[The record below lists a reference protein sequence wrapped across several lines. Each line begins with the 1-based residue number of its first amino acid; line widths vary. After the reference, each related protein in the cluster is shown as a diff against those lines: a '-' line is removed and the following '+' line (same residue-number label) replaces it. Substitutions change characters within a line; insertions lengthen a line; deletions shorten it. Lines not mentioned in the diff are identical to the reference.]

1 MNILTDKLPEAVMV
15 SGRIYKV
22 VTDFRFFIKFESD
35 ITKAKDGELSA
46 VISTHLRDFYMNN
59 VPLDVNAAINKMLWF
74 YRCGAE
80 PEKQDVPTTAEPQT
94 KARRYYDYEQ
104 DGQYIYAAFKSQY
117 GADLNADELHWWT
130 FKAMFAGLSDCM
142 FVQIMQYRGT
152 DLSKI
157 KNREEKER
165 IRKLQEVFR
174 LRDDRIKRYANAAE
188 HDNAIKAQVK
198 ARYEQARKMLEES
211 KKGKE

>member
-1 MNILTDKLPEAVMV
+1 MNILTDKLPDAVMV
-15 SGRIYKV
+15 SGRVYKV
-22 VTDFRFFIKFESD
+22 ITDFRFFIGFETD
-35 ITKAKDGELSA
+35 ITKAKEDEMAA
-46 VISTHLRDFYMNN
+46 VISKHIQAFYMGT
-59 VPLDVNAAINKMLWF
+59 VPGDVNAAVNKMLWF
-74 YRCGAE
+74 YRCGMEVEKEDVPSAAE
-80 PEKQDVPTTAEPQT
+80 PTA
-94 KARRYYDYEQ
+94 KARRFYDYEQ

-117 GADLNADELHWWT
+117 GIDLNADELHWWT

-165 IRKLQEVFR
+165 IRKLQEVFQ
-174 LRDDRIKRYANAAE
+174 LRDDRIKRYADVTE
-188 HDNAIKAQVK
+188 HDNAIKAKVK
-198 ARYEQARKMLEES
+198 ERYEPVRKMFEES